1 MTELVPPLTI
11 SLFICHNRNVLY
23 VTISVRGIMEQR
35 QNKRVQQTRERLRS
49 AAHRLFL
56 QHGYLATSIDAI
68 LAEAGVS
75 SKETLYRHYTGK
87 EELFVDVLEHLIQE
101 QPGFSTWLAE
111 QPHPQDL
118 SSLRQALIQLS
129 HEILSIMSRP
139 EYLALVRMIIA
150 ESSRFP
156 QLGSLFFS
164 TITQRGL
171 TIIMTMLQEAREQH
185 VVVDV
190 DLEAVTRALVGGLIT
205 YGFTNLIF
213 AGEQPPP
220 PPAFERADAL
230 VDVMIRALTP

>member
-1 MTELVPPLTI
+1 
-11 SLFICHNRNVLY
+11 
-23 VTISVRGIMEQR
+23 MEQR

-75 SKETLYRHYTGK
+75 SKETLYRHYAGK
-87 EELFVDVLEHLIQE
+87 EELFVDVLEHLTQE
-101 QPGFSTWLAE
+101 QPGFSSWLAE
-111 QPHPQDL
+111 LPHPQDL
-118 SSLRQALIQLS
+118 PSLRLALTQLS
-129 HEILSIMSRP
+129 HEILSIMSQP

-150 ESSRFP
+150 ESPRFP

-171 TIIMTMLQEAREQH
+171 SIVVTMLQEVRQQH
-185 VVVDV
+185 IIADV
-190 DLEAVTRALVGGLIT
+190 DLEAVTRALIGGLIT

-213 AGEQPPP
+213 AGEQLP

-230 VDVMIRALTP
+230 VEVMIRAVTP

>member
-1 MTELVPPLTI
+1 
-11 SLFICHNRNVLY
+11 
-23 VTISVRGIMEQR
+23 MEQR

-87 EELFVDVLEHLIQE
+87 EELFVDVLEHMIQE

-111 QPHPQDL
+111 LPHPQDL
-118 SSLRQALIQLS
+118 PSLRQALTQLS
-129 HEILSIMSRP
+129 HEILSIMSQP

-171 TIIMTMLQEAREQH
+171 TIIMAMLQAARKQH
-185 VVVDV
+185 VVADV
-190 DLEAVTRALVGGLIT
+190 DLEAVTRALIGGLLT
-205 YGFTNLIF
+205 YGITNLMF

-220 PPAFERADAL
+220 PDFERAEAL

>member
-1 MTELVPPLTI
+1 
-11 SLFICHNRNVLY
+11 
-23 VTISVRGIMEQR
+23 MEQR

-56 QHGYLATSIDAI
+56 QRGYLATSIDAI

-75 SKETLYRHYTGK
+75 SKETLYRHYAGK
-87 EELFVDVLEHLIQE
+87 EELFVDVLEHLVQE

-111 QPHPQDL
+111 LPHPQDL
-118 SSLRQALIQLS
+118 SSLRQALTQLS
-129 HEILSIMSRP
+129 HEISSIMSQP

-171 TIIMTMLQEAREQH
+171 TIIMTMLQEARRRQ
-185 VVVDV
+185 VVADV
-190 DLEAVTRALVGGLIT
+190 DLEAVTRALIGGLLT
-205 YGFTNLIF
+205 YGITNLMF
-213 AGEQPPP
+213 VGEQPPQ
-220 PPAFERADAL
+220 PAFERADAL
-230 VDVMIRALTP
+230 VEIMIRALTP